1 MNTHHKRV
9 DTLKTFWIEISIS
22 ESDFL
27 GEILHKQSVNTL
39 KIYNSS
45 QWAIDRRSRDL
56 HIVQPRV
63 EQHQLNRQA
72 GYLNSTMKIRTPKYK
87 TKCESINEKH
97 SLGVHRIK

>member
-1 MNTHHKRV
+1 MNVIQYYSLHHKRV
-9 DTLKTFWIEISIS
+9 DTLKTFWIKISIS

-27 GEILHKQSVNTL
+27 GELLHKQSVNTL

-56 HIVQPRV
+56 HIVQPRR

-72 GYLNSTMKIRTPKYK
+72 VHLN
-87 TKCESINEKH
+87 N
-97 SLGVHRIK
+97 GV